1 MLFREVFEA
10 ALEEVQDKFIIGLSG
25 LDANEKAAPTSAQ
38 HVSFHQDF
46 ILKGV
51 DMQIEPE
58 FSICHSI
65 GAVSSF

>member
-1 MLFREVFEA
+1 MKPYTES
-10 ALEEVQDKFIIGLSG
+10 QDNFIIELSG
-25 LDANEKAAPTSAQ
+25 LDADEKAK
-38 HVSFHQDF
+38 FHQDF

-65 GAVSSF
+65 GAVSSFWISVTSRDILLASV